1 MHDLL
6 RCATEQAGPHK
17 GAVMSA
23 GANSIASSLR
33 VCEYRIGAFLN
44 KYKIKLVKKKAKYR
58 IKYQILF
65 FLTGPDFPRVLVQ
78 KRRLLHTLVSH
89 DVLFT
94 TWRIK
99 FKLSFAVVQSP
110 NHHEMILQ
118 ESGVGTIRI

>member
-44 KYKIKLVKKKAKYR
+44 KYKIKLVKKKKSQISNQISNTFFSYRTRFSTGSCAK
-58 IKYQILF
+58 
-65 FLTGPDFPRVLVQ
+65 T
-78 KRRLLHTLVSH
+78 
-89 DVLFT
+89 
-94 TWRIK
+94 
-99 FKLSFAVVQSP
+99 
-110 NHHEMILQ
+110 
-118 ESGVGTIRI
+118 

>member
-44 KYKIKLVKKKAKYR
+44 KYKIKLDKKKPNIESN
-58 IKYQILF
+58 IKYF
-65 FLTGPDFPRVLVQ
+65 FFSYRTRFSTGSCA
-78 KRRLLHTLVSH
+78 KT
-89 DVLFT
+89 
-94 TWRIK
+94 
-99 FKLSFAVVQSP
+99 
-110 NHHEMILQ
+110 
-118 ESGVGTIRI
+118 